1 MSGMLLEEQDKKR
14 TTEGQLTTEDFSVPA
29 AITDTGC
36 ERELNED
43 RYAVIESSSGVAW
56 LVCDGM
62 GGATGGELAAQLAI
76 DAIRR
81 DLEKYHGRA
90 ADVALKSAI
99 IEANR
104 VIVLRRQNQAFS
116 SMGTTIVGVMFD
128 GPEVAIASI
137 GDSRAY
143 LIRDGA
149 IQQLTVDHTYVQQ
162 LVDRGEIKP
171 EEALAHPQAHILTR
185 CVGAEPGIDVDVSRY
200 WIWPNEASDPNDS
213 IMLCSDGL
221 YSLVSE
227 GEIATTVTRLSPQA
241 SCVKLVELAKARG
254 GFDNITVAIVPLAG
268 QVRQSPPPNY
278 RQQVKSEVSETETE
292 KSPKGKLGKHILL
305 LSLLSGLAI
314 AVTAGLFL
322 ASHYLGFGFK

>member
-1 MSGMLLEEQDKKR
+1 
-14 TTEGQLTTEDFSVPA
+14 
-29 AITDTGC
+29 
-36 ERELNED
+36 
-43 RYAVIESSSGVAW
+43 
-56 LVCDGM
+56 
-62 GGATGGELAAQLAI
+62 
-76 DAIRR
+76 
-81 DLEKYHGRA
+81 
-90 ADVALKSAI
+90 
-99 IEANR
+99 
-104 VIVLRRQNQAFS
+104 
-116 SMGTTIVGVMFD
+116 
-128 GPEVAIASI
+128 
-137 GDSRAY
+137 
-143 LIRDGA
+143 
-149 IQQLTVDHTYVQQ
+149 
-162 LVDRGEIKP
+162 
-171 EEALAHPQAHILTR
+171 
-185 CVGAEPGIDVDVSRY
+185 
-200 WIWPNEASDPNDS
+200 
-213 IMLCSDGL
+213 MLCSDGL